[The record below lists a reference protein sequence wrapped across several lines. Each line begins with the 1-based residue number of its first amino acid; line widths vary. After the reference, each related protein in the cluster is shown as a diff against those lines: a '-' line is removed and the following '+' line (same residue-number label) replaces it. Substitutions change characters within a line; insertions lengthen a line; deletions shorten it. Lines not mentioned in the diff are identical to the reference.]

1 MQRMRRYYHGLNQ
14 DCSNMKYDD
23 FLSQQAKIKRNR
35 KPRHLESQIQRQ
47 MVMWFRLQY
56 PQYIIAAIPNGGQ
69 RNALEAKI
77 MKSEGVLAGFS
88 DLIIIAN
95 NNVLFVEVKTKT
107 GRQSE
112 LQKVFQANVEKL
124 GFQYSVCRSLQDF
137 QMTIE
142 KWFNDR
148 FSV

>member
-1 MQRMRRYYHGLNQ
+1 
-14 DCSNMKYDD
+14 MKYDD
-23 FLSQQAKIKRNR
+23 FLQQQSKTTTSR
-35 KPRHLESQIQRQ
+35 KPRHIESQIQRQ
-47 MVMWFRLQY
+47 MVQWFRLQY
-56 PQYIIAAIPNGGQ
+56 PRYIIAAIPNGGQ

-95 NNVLFVEVKTKT
+95 KNVLFVEVKTKT

-112 LQKVFQANVEKL
+112 LQKKFQSDVEYL

-137 QMTIE
+137 QMRIE
-142 KWFNDR
+142 KWLKDK

>member
-1 MQRMRRYYHGLNQ
+1 
-14 DCSNMKYDD
+14 MKYDD
-23 FLSQQAKIKRNR
+23 FLKQQSKAATSR
-35 KPRHLESQIQRQ
+35 KLRHIESQIQRQ
-47 MVMWFRLQY
+47 MVQWFRLQY
-56 PQYIIAAIPNGGQ
+56 PRYIIAAIPNGGQ

-88 DLIIIAN
+88 DLIVIAN
-95 NNVLFVEVKTKT
+95 KNVLFVEVKTTT

-112 LQKVFQANVEKL
+112 LQKKFQSAVEYL

-137 QMTIE
+137 QMRIE
-142 KWFNDR
+142 KWLKDK

>member
-1 MQRMRRYYHGLNQ
+1 
-14 DCSNMKYDD
+14 MKYDD
-23 FLSQQAKIKRNR
+23 FLKRQSASKQSR

-47 MVMWFRLQY
+47 MVQWFRLQY
-56 PQYIIAAIPNGGQ
+56 PKWIIAAIPNGGQ

-77 MKSEGVLAGFS
+77 MKGEGVLAGFS

-95 NNVLFVEVKTKT
+95 KNVLFVEVKTKD

-112 LQKVFQANVEKL
+112 LQKKFQTDVERL
-124 GFQYSVCRSLQDF
+124 GFQYLICRSLQEF

-142 KWFNDR
+142 KWLKTK

>member
-1 MQRMRRYYHGLNQ
+1 
-14 DCSNMKYDD
+14 MKYDD
-23 FLSQQAKIKRNR
+23 FLNQQASTKRNR
-35 KPRHLESQIQRQ
+35 KPRHLESRIQRQ

-112 LQKVFQANVEKL
+112 LQKIFQANVEKL

-142 KWFNDR
+142 KWFKDR

>member
-1 MQRMRRYYHGLNQ
+1 
-14 DCSNMKYDD
+14 MKYDD

-35 KPRHLESQIQRQ
+35 KPRHLESQIQKQ

-69 RNALEAKI
+69 RNTLEAKI

-112 LQKVFQANVEKL
+112 FQKVFQANVEKL

-137 QMTIE
+137 QKTIE
-142 KWFNDR
+142 KWLRDK